1 MLHIYTISEY
11 PVYHLNALSISL
23 CCHLIQ
29 VAVDYYFTNNLT
41 QPRVAW
47 EESLHRV
54 ILDQVDWWQY
64 PSLGC

>member
-1 MLHIYTISEY
+1 MLHIYTISES

-29 VAVDYYFTNNLT
+29 VDVLVFTNNST
-41 QPRVAW
+41 QPRVTW